1 MSENDPQDRNRRSS
15 DLPADLTRDRE
26 AFVRQFL
33 RKGVEVTESLLEEN
47 RDIREQLHRIR
58 DENARLRE
66 HVASDDAIRDL
77 LRKIEQ
83 LETDRRALLAKSD
96 ELDERSKQNE
106 SRTVE
111 IEQELHDLANLYIA
125 SSHLHAT
132 LSVRGVMR
140 HLAEL
145 LQQLMGSER
154 YAIFLLDQSG
164 TTARPVLTSGLDE
177 ADVTSLEESS
187 SAEGLIATAITTGI
201 ARIRQDVPLRPGT
214 IDDPLAIVPM
224 NVRDVCVGVIVV
236 VSVLAQKE
244 TWAAVDHALFEL
256 LGSHGGTA
264 LIAANQYAS
273 ASDPRSALEGI
284 DRHLAGAHSIDA
296 VPPKNAAS
304 SGSAVPGSARP
315 EGAVP
320 PARRAEGSE

>member
-1 MSENDPQDRNRRSS
+1 MSEDDPQDRDRRTS
-15 DLPADLTRDRE
+15 DHPADLTRERE
-26 AFVRQFL
+26 VFVRQFL

-47 RDIREQLHRIR
+47 RGIREELHRIR

-83 LETDRRALLAKSD
+83 LEADRKALLAKSD
-96 ELDERSKQNE
+96 ELDVRSKQNE
-106 SRTVE
+106 MRTGE

-145 LQQLMGSER
+145 LQQLMGAER
-154 YAIFLLDQSG
+154 YAIFLMDQSG
-164 TTARPVLTSGLDE
+164 ESARPVLTSGLTE
-177 ADVTSLEESS
+177 SEIGSLTV
-187 SAEGLIATAITTGI
+187 AEGPVGI
-201 ARIRQDVPLRPGT
+201 AMTAGVSRIRQEVPLRPGT
-214 IDDPLAIVPM
+214 MADPLAVVPM
-224 NVRDVCVGVIVV
+224 MVRDVCVGVIVV

-244 TWAAVDHALFEL
+244 KWAAVDHALFDF

-264 LIAANQYAS
+264 LIAANQYARV
-273 ASDPRSALEGI
+273 SDPRSALEGI
-284 DRHLAGAHSIDA
+284 DRHLAAAHSVDA
-296 VPPKNAAS
+296 VPRAAS
-304 SGSAVPGSARP
+304 GQG
-315 EGAVP
+315 E
-320 PARRAEGSE
+320 

>member
-1 MSENDPQDRNRRSS
+1 MSENDPQDRERRTS

-83 LETDRRALLAKSD
+83 LESDRRSLLAKSD

-106 SRTVE
+106 VRTVE

-154 YAIFLLDQSG
+154 YAILLLDRAGSA
-164 TTARPVLTSGLDE
+164 ARPVLTSGLDD
-177 ADVTSLEESS
+177 ADVTALVHGSS
-187 SAEGLIATAITTGI
+187 GEGPIATAIATGI
-201 ARIRQDVPLRPGT
+201 TRLRREVPLRPGT
-214 IDDPLAIVPM
+214 ISDPLAIVPM

-244 TWAAVDHALFEL
+244 TWAAVDHALFEF

-264 LIAANQYAS
+264 LIAANQFAS

-296 VPPKNAAS
+296 VAPKSGATSKSAA
-304 SGSAVPGSARP
+304 PH
-315 EGAVP
+315 
-320 PARRAEGSE
+320 RAEESE